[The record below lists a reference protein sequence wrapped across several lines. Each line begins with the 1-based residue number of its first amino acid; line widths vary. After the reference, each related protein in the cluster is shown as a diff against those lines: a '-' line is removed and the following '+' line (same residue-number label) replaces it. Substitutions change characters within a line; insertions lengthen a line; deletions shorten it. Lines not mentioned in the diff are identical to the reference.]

1 LRSQL
6 AASQENLDK
15 AILDNEELQAE
26 KASIQE
32 QLESLQHL
40 LKLKNDQLAA
50 LQAAAV
56 QDSEEKEPIETQTA
70 EVATTAEETTD
81 GDQLAPAAVDA
92 EVDKAEIETK
102 PPEAEVVA
110 EVKKPDSA
118 AAMKREQPRPESTL
132 SRQLMDNA
140 AYIGGGLLA
149 LLLALGGILLKRR
162 AAAAEEEA
170 AAILAEEDESTEP
183 DFDNEQEDGSEDFDE
198 LAETEDDYEEDEDDE
213 SPSTTQ
219 SETGDAIGEA
229 DIYVAYGRFQH
240 AIDLLKN
247 AISSEPQR
255 SDLRVKLLEVYLEA
269 EDQQGFQ
276 QQFVE
281 LQTLGDEDAIGQ
293 VKEMLSSVDGASDWL
308 DNVSAA
314 EPAESEAMAFDEA
327 VEDSEFLEE
336 DDADIELDLGE
347 IDEEEASDLIEYD
360 LEGIDLGTKDSKP
373 EVEVAAVAQEDVLD
387 DSQSM
392 DDGFELDLVEEEP
405 IDSLD
410 FEESLD
416 ESGLGLE
423 LGDEDSEGLVL
434 EDDGSMEL
442 GEDLTDSVVEEL
454 AEESDMELEV
464 GEDLSD
470 FDDLEEDLLETETDE
485 LAAVDELDVDL
496 DLGDD
501 LEGFDAEDLDA
512 EADEL
517 DEHLAEGDDL
527 AVDDDEFEFLSDAD
541 EVATKLDLAR
551 AYIDMGDVDGARDI
565 LEEVLQ
571 EGEEEQKSEANELL
585 KRIV

>member
-1 LRSQL
+1 
-6 AASQENLDK
+6 
-15 AILDNEELQAE
+15 
-26 KASIQE
+26 
-32 QLESLQHL
+32 
-40 LKLKNDQLAA
+40 
-50 LQAAAV
+50 
-56 QDSEEKEPIETQTA
+56 
-70 EVATTAEETTD
+70 
-81 GDQLAPAAVDA
+81 
-92 EVDKAEIETK
+92 
-102 PPEAEVVA
+102 
-110 EVKKPDSA
+110 
-118 AAMKREQPRPESTL
+118 
-132 SRQLMDNA
+132 
-140 AYIGGGLLA
+140 
-149 LLLALGGILLKRR
+149 
-162 AAAAEEEA
+162 
-170 AAILAEEDESTEP
+170 
-183 DFDNEQEDGSEDFDE
+183 
-198 LAETEDDYEEDEDDE
+198 
-213 SPSTTQ
+213 
-219 SETGDAIGEA
+219 
-229 DIYVAYGRFQH
+229 
-240 AIDLLKN
+240 
-247 AISSEPQR
+247 
-255 SDLRVKLLEVYLEA
+255 
-269 EDQQGFQ
+269 
-276 QQFVE
+276 
-281 LQTLGDEDAIGQ
+281 
-293 VKEMLSSVDGASDWL
+293 
-308 DNVSAA
+308 
-314 EPAESEAMAFDEA
+314 MAFDEA

-501 LEGFDAEDLDA
+501 LEGFDAENLDA